1 MQENEPQLRYGSQEN
16 EKKDGK
22 GEDFEAFMTILPP
35 EKVEIKRN
43 LKAMNK
49 KDNVLAKVTNKA
61 RRPVDGLEQPQEAVL
76 EKDNKSDQ
84 EEEKLECKYSSSFS
98 DEQDDQKADVDPSKE
113 NIQNNPDDYTLSE
126 VDEKG

>member
-1 MQENEPQLRYGSQEN
+1 LRYGSQEN

-76 EKDNKSDQ
+76 EKDNKSD
-84 EEEKLECKYSSSFS
+84 
-98 DEQDDQKADVDPSKE
+98 
-113 NIQNNPDDYTLSE
+113 
-126 VDEKG
+126 

>member
-1 MQENEPQLRYGSQEN
+1 
-16 EKKDGK
+16 
-22 GEDFEAFMTILPP
+22 MTILPP